1 MKYKFI
7 YTKFGT
13 VPFWKNL
20 IHLGVLRDLYYIF
33 IILQVTKHYAGL
45 AKKIDKNKK
54 GALHKIGEH

>member
-7 YTKFGT
+7 CTKFGT

-20 IHLGVLRDLYYIF
+20 IHLGVLRDFL
-33 IILQVTKHYAGL
+33 ILQVTKHYAGL